1 MIVRRKNI
9 EYRRHV
15 INGRVVLYPLYP
27 KFRCEK
33 CFKHKVSKKMDK
45 LNNICLN
52 CDEEEDEEE

>member
-27 KFRCEK
+27 KFRCDK

-52 CDEEEDEEE
+52 CDDE